1 MKRAFSAAAIL
12 LLVLGTVF
20 TAHALYD
27 QIATGTWGSAGAM
40 AEARSGAAAVRLDD
54 GRLLFTGGS
63 GANGALNS
71 AEILT
76 AGSGFS
82 SIAPMAEARSRHTAT
97 KLSDGRVLVVGGDN
111 GTGATITA
119 ELYDASSKSW
129 SSAGSLSTAR
139 SGHTASLLQD
149 GRVLIV
155 GGENSG
161 GPVSLL
167 EIFDPSN
174 NSFSNAGTL
183 QRARSGHAAA
193 VLSDGRV
200 LIVGGT
206 SVGQDGNPVTVSS
219 VEIYDPADGSV
230 NNAASLSTARSGH
243 SATTLLDGT
252 VFVMGGNDGS
262 QDLAS
267 AEIYDASANTW
278 TPVASNAAAARSG
291 HAAFLLPNNANVL
304 IAGGASAGSDLAS
317 AELYEPWS
325 GQFKATGS
333 LAAAHPGV
341 SGGAVGSEGFLAV
354 AGESSQLAGEIYH
367 FATIKTDA
375 ADYPPG
381 TQVLMTG
388 SGWMPGETV
397 TLSLLEEPLID
408 THPDMTAVADA
419 NGDIRFDQWAP
430 DDHDL
435 NVGFV
440 LTAKGSQSQAQTK
453 FMDSVAN
460 VTITSVSPVATITTL
475 PTTVTVNFNYS
486 TSTTGTTTGQLD
498 ITGTVISATKS
509 LTPGVGLSDS
519 ISVNVPAGTPNGTY
533 NAKVTVTNLTG
544 TGANQKNDSATGA
557 VVINVPTCVVPAITM
572 QPTAQSVNYGND
584 ASFSAAA
591 SGTPAP
597 TVQWQVNTGAGFTN
611 LSGQTSPTL
620 NLTKPAVTAS
630 GNLYRAVFTNTC
642 GGTQT
647 ATSNSATLTVTPATL
662 TYTADPKSREY
673 GAADPAFTGTVTG
686 FVPTET
692 QATATAGTLVFTTTA
707 NTTSSVGSY
716 PINGSGLTANN
727 GNYVFVQAGAN
738 ATALTVTAKA
748 ATWTTDPVSKTYGDA
763 DPTPL
768 TTGTGTGFL
777 ASDGVT
783 ATYSRASGESVL
795 GGPYHIT
802 ATLSATGA
810 LSNYTITNAGASFTI
825 NPRPA
830 TWTTNAN
837 SKTYGDSDPTPLTT
851 GSGSNFVDAVS
862 ATYSRASGESV
873 AGSPYH
879 ITATLTAAA
888 GVLDN
893 YNVTNTGA
901 DFTINARSITVTPE
915 AGQHKTYGDS
925 DPALSFTVGGGGL
938 AFSDTIASVFTGN
951 LGRAPGENVGD
962 SGITQGTLAANS
974 NYTITSF
981 TAGITFHI
989 SPAPLSITPDGGK
1002 MKTYGDVFSAFTGN
1016 VVGLKFSDAV
1026 IVAYASTGASAAAGV
1041 GAYNITVS
1049 SYTFTPGTASN
1060 YAITTNT
1067 ALSGLTVNPAP
1078 LSITPDGAKTKVL
1091 GSVFTAFTGSVV
1103 GLRNSDAVTVN
1114 YASAGAPA
1122 GAGVGSYDITVG
1134 SYNFT
1139 VGSATNY
1146 SITLNSA
1153 HNGLTVLYSTGS
1165 CLGSPGHQIL
1175 QPINPDGSSVFK
1187 QGSTAPAKF
1196 RVCDANGN
1204 SIGTAGVVSNFHIVQ
1219 IVSGTVVST
1228 VDETVDSTTP
1238 DNIFRWSPTDQQ
1250 WIYNVSTKSFGKN
1263 QTYYFEIKLND
1274 GSSIFFNFGLK

>member
-71 AEILT
+71 GEILT

-82 SIAPMAEARSRHTAT
+82 SIAPMAEARSKHTAT

-119 ELYDASSKSW
+119 ELCDASSKSW

-161 GPVSLL
+161 GPVSSL

-174 NSFSNAGTL
+174 NSFSNAGTM

-262 QDLAS
+262 QDLSS

-304 IAGGASAGSDLAS
+304 IAGGTSAGSDLAS

-341 SGGAVGSEGFLAV
+341 AGGAVGSEGFLAV
-354 AGESSQLAGEIYH
+354 AGGSSQPAGEIYH

-419 NGDIRFDQWAP
+419 NGDITFDQWAP

-498 ITGTVISATKS
+498 ITGTAISATKS
-509 LTPGVGLSDS
+509 LTPGVDLSDS

-533 NAKVTVTNLTG
+533 NAKVTVSNLTG

-748 ATWTTDPVSKTYGDA
+748 ATWTTDPVSKTYGNA

-810 LSNYTITNAGASFTI
+810 LSNYTITNS
-825 NPRPA
+825 
-830 TWTTNAN
+830 
-837 SKTYGDSDPTPLTT
+837 
-851 GSGSNFVDAVS
+851 
-862 ATYSRASGESV
+862 
-873 AGSPYH
+873 
-879 ITATLTAAA
+879 
-888 GVLDN
+888 
-893 YNVTNTGA
+893 GA

-962 SGITQGTLAANS
+962 YGITQETLAANS

-1103 GLRNSDAVTVN
+1103 GLKNSDAVTVN

-1122 GAGVGSYDITVG
+1122 GAGVGGYDITVG

-1146 SITLNSA
+1146 SVTLNSA